1 MPEVVLNNL
10 YKATQL
16 QDTFGMNMVALVDG
30 QPKLL
35 NLKEML
41 ACFLSHR
48 REVLTRRTV
57 YELRKARERGHVLEG
72 LAVALANI
80 DEFIAIIKAAP
91 TPPIAKQELM
101 ARPWDSSLVREMLS
115 RAETENASAG
125 GREAYRP
132 EGLNPSFG
140 MQSDGLYRL
149 SDTQAQ
155 EILQMRLQRLT
166 GLEQDKIIGE
176 YREVMAQIADLL
188 DILARPERITAII
201 VDELTSI
208 KAEFG
213 DARRS
218 KIEPERNRTEH

>member
-1 MPEVVLNNL
+1 
-10 YKATQL
+10 
-16 QDTFGMNMVALVDG
+16 MVALVDG

-41 ACFLSHR
+41 SCFLSHR

-80 DEFIAIIKAAP
+80 DEFISIIKAAP

-101 ARPWDSSLVREMLS
+101 ARAWDWSLVREMLS
-115 RAETENASAG
+115 RAESENAAVG

-140 MQSDGLYRL
+140 MQTDGLYGL
-149 SDTQAQ
+149 SDNQAQ
-155 EILQMRLQRLT
+155 EILQMPLQRLT
-166 GLEQDKIIGE
+166 GLEQDKLIGE
-176 YREVMAQIADLL
+176 YRYVMAQIAALL
-188 DILARPERITAII
+188 DILARP
-201 VDELTSI
+201 
-208 KAEFG
+208 
-213 DARRS
+213 
-218 KIEPERNRTEH
+218 